1 MLVYNSA
8 VFAVAQTNVFLLFG
22 LLFPLPV
29 TLFAFFIFKKKT
41 CYLSFQ
47 LSWLFSE
54 EDSHAASQKQTFHL
68 TGVY

>member
-1 MLVYNSA
+1 MFSKDMLVYNSA

-29 TLFAFFIFKKKT
+29 TLFAFFLFFIFKKKT

-47 LSWLFSE
+47 LVVLVVF
-54 EDSHAASQKQTFHL
+54 
-68 TGVY
+68 